1 MIRWVAILVSV
12 GLLSAACGSGET
24 AVSNGPV
31 LSGFERTPT
40 PSVSGSVLPELT
52 NDDAPFALEAS
63 ADDGLLLVYFGFTH
77 CPDVCP
83 TTLADLR
90 AALDQL
96 EPATRERV
104 EIAMVTVDPER
115 DTADVLPGYVRSF
128 LPDAVAL
135 RTGSDSD
142 LQAVADAFGVTYEV
156 TKTDEG
162 VEVIHTGSV
171 YAVAPNGD
179 LLISWP
185 FGVTPEDLTKD
196 IQILLG
202 RLV

>member
-1 MIRWVAILVSV
+1 MDFQLTDHEGRTV
-12 GLLSAACGSGET
+12 GPDNLIG
-24 AVSNGPV
+24 
-31 LSGFERTPT
+31 R
-40 PSVSGSVLPELT
+40 
-52 NDDAPFALEAS
+52 AS
-63 ADDGLLLVYFGFTH
+63 LIFFGFTF

-156 TKTDEG
+156 TKTDDG